1 MDLQCTNEASGGFYY
16 ISHLPRLQQCQQ
28 TTPEAE
34 GNLTDISG
42 ALREGHVLTSH
53 CDIPVSST
61 THDTVM
67 QTSQG
72 PAADSQTVK
81 YLFHLFRYLTG
92 TESIA
97 TIMIYKIV

>member
-1 MDLQCTNEASGGFYY
+1 M
-16 ISHLPRLQQCQQ
+16 SHLPRLQQCQQ

-42 ALREGHVLTSH
+42 ALREGHALTSH
-53 CDIPVSST
+53 CDIPVSCT

-72 PAADSQTVK
+72 SAADSQTVK
-81 YLFHLFRYLTG
+81 YLFHLLRYLTG

>member
-1 MDLQCTNEASGGFYY
+1 M
-16 ISHLPRLQQCQQ
+16 SHLPRLQQCQQ

-34 GNLTDISG
+34 GNLKDISG
-42 ALREGHVLTSH
+42 ALREGHALTSH

-61 THDTVM
+61 THDIVM

-81 YLFHLFRYLTG
+81 YLFHLFRYLTD
-92 TESIA
+92 TEIIA

>member
-16 ISHLPRLQQCQQ
+16 ISHLRRLQPCQQ

-42 ALREGHVLTSH
+42 ALREGHALTSQ
-53 CDIPVSST
+53 CDIPVSGT
-61 THDTVM
+61 THDTAT

-72 PAADSQTVK
+72 PAQMVK

-97 TIMIYKIV
+97 MIMIIIYKIV

>member
-1 MDLQCTNEASGGFYY
+1 M
-16 ISHLPRLQQCQQ
+16 SHLPRLQQCQQ

-42 ALREGHVLTSH
+42 ALREGHALTSH
-53 CDIPVSST
+53 CDIPLSNT

>member
-1 MDLQCTNEASGGFYY
+1 
-16 ISHLPRLQQCQQ
+16 
-28 TTPEAE
+28 
-34 GNLTDISG
+34 
-42 ALREGHVLTSH
+42 
-53 CDIPVSST
+53 
-61 THDTVM
+61 M

-97 TIMIYKIV
+97 MIMIIIYKIV

>member
-1 MDLQCTNEASGGFYY
+1 M
-16 ISHLPRLQQCQQ
+16 SHLPRLQQCQQ

-42 ALREGHVLTSH
+42 ALREGHALTSH
-53 CDIPVSST
+53 CDIPLSST
-61 THDTVM
+61 IHDTVM

>member
-1 MDLQCTNEASGGFYY
+1 M
-16 ISHLPRLQQCQQ
+16 SHLPRLQQCQQ
-28 TTPEAE
+28 TTSEAE

-42 ALREGHVLTSH
+42 ALREGHALTSH
-53 CDIPVSST
+53 CDIPGSST

-81 YLFHLFRYLTG
+81 YLFHLLRYLTG

>member
-1 MDLQCTNEASGGFYY
+1 M
-16 ISHLPRLQQCQQ
+16 SHLPRLQQCQQ

-42 ALREGHVLTSH
+42 ALREGHALTSH

-61 THDTVM
+61 RHDTVM

-72 PAADSQTVK
+72 LAADSQTVK